1 MRRVPAPFLVHIF
14 TACGAGCALM
24 ALLEA
29 ARGQWVL
36 MFVWLA
42 VALVID
48 GVDGTLARRFRVAE
62 ILPRWSGNALD
73 LVVDF
78 TTYVFVPAFAL
89 ATSGLLP
96 ASVAA
101 PLAIAIVVVSALYF
115 ADEEMKTQDNFFRGF
130 PALWNAVA
138 FHLFVLK
145 LPPWANACVVA
156 ALVILTFMPLR
167 VLHPFRVTQ
176 FRRRQSG
183 RARDLEPAR
192 HLCARQEARSGRDCR
207 MVPCCAWRLFSHDRA
222 RDRRGL
228 SGNHDA
234 ATADRSERLGRF
246 GDACRCSRSFSASTI
261 SSSSGS

>member
-1 MRRVPAPFLVHIF
+1 MRERGDGLGRTVRPFLVHIF

-29 ARGQWVL
+29 ARGRWVA

-96 ASVAA
+96 QPVAA

-145 LPPWANACVVA
+145 LPPWIAACVVA
-156 ALVILTFMPLR
+156 ALVVLTFMPLR

-176 FRRRQSG
+176 FRSVNLV
-183 RARDLEPAR
+183 ALATWSL
-192 HLCARQEARSGRDCR
+192 LCIYALYRNLDPGAI
-207 MVPCCAWRLFSHDRA
+207 VAWCLA
-222 RDRRGL
+222 GL
-228 SGNHDA
+228 GVYFLTVGL
-234 ATADRSERLGRF
+234 ATAED
-246 GDACRCSRSFSASTI
+246 
-261 SSSSGS
+261 